1 VTIEWQ
7 NIRHF
12 NSSQNNAFEELVCQL
27 AREEPIANKNE
38 FYRVAAPDGGV
49 EAYCVL
55 NNGYEY
61 GWQAK
66 YFQSMGTSQWSQLK
80 ESFET
85 AFRTHPS
92 LKKYYIC
99 IPLDRQDPRRDN
111 QMWFMDKW
119 NEKIQEWAKY
129 ANNHGRNIAFEY
141 WGSSELVH
149 RLSQEKHA
157 GRKLFWFSQE
167 EFSNVWFQSHIENSI
182 KNLGHRYTPELN
194 IELDI
199 SKYFD
204 AISRNDAF
212 RENIKDHFHVFFKKI
227 NKAVSSLSRQEAT
240 QDNVK
245 LISTALNRLKTQ
257 FDISQKPKLLH
268 LNIDDIQNSCKLI
281 SSSLSECEKMLND
294 EKSSNNISKD
304 SINYCR
310 HTINEASST
319 LYDFEDFICSPTL
332 SLANLPVM
340 LLSGEAGIGKS
351 HLLADIASKRINK
364 KQPCVLLLGQHFT
377 SKESPWTQILNNLL
391 RVRYNEK
398 ELLGALN
405 AKAEAQGERLL
416 FIIDAINEGKG
427 CYFWPDHI
435 NGFINEF
442 SRYPWIGLV
451 LSIRSS
457 YENLIIPKK
466 LVPNDIAIRV
476 IHRGFNNVEYQA
488 SSFFFSQYGIE
499 QPSVPLLHP
508 EFSNPLFLKLFCEG
522 LHRSGQSRVPKGY
535 GGISSI
541 IDFFLE
547 SLDKK
552 LSHPSFF
559 DYPSDRH
566 IVKRVINNLIK
577 YKTENNS
584 SFIPYEGAFDI
595 ADRVLSQFSDKRRFL
610 DALISDGV
618 LSKNLYWL
626 KENKYEEG
634 IYLAYE
640 RFEDHLTASY
650 LLDKHL
656 EKQNPEKAFEDGSAL
671 AHYIERD
678 YYRQGILEALSVQVP
693 ERIDKELYELLDDK
707 KKAYSTVV
715 GAFIHSLIWRKPE
728 TIKGKV
734 KVYINQNILCYEHTF
749 DLFFQMVYSVSSDPE
764 HFFNADSLHCYLM
777 QFLMADRDSTWTT
790 YLHDK
795 NYEGSAMQRLID
807 WAWLDKDKSYLSDES
822 RLLAGKA
829 LSWLFT
835 STNIVFRDSATR
847 ALVVLL
853 ENNIPVIKQL
863 LYDFKDVNDPYVY
876 ERIFAAAYGAVLR
889 SDKLEDLEALS
900 QHILTTIFKK
910 DEVYTNVLVRDYAR
924 NIIEYAIY
932 KNLFQLE
939 NPEIIRPPYKSH
951 FPATFPTNEDI
962 DSYKY
967 DYKSEGFKDC
977 YWGRN
982 SIINSM
988 VTEYGRG
995 ICGYGDFGRY
1005 TFQSRLR
1012 HWDKFDP
1019 QDLSNY
1025 ACKLIF
1031 EKYGYDVEKHGQFD
1045 RNARSGDRY
1054 KNKTERIGK
1063 KYQWIALY
1071 EVIAR
1076 IADNHQMVDEST
1088 HWGKE
1093 KEYIWFQGPWEPF
1106 VRNIDPTSI
1115 YHRNDRNPFSDQNAW
1130 WNKVDY
1136 RDWEGDHENWMV
1148 SEENLPDPKDIIDVA
1163 DTKNA
1168 KWLALERHSNWE
1180 EPVPIG
1186 HETYEYPHKHLWYQ
1200 IRSYFVSKEQAGRLI
1215 SWAKEQR
1222 FMGRW
1227 LPEGSQQYQVFN
1239 REYYW
1244 SPAYHFFDNPY
1255 YGRSNWKKVHEKSDY
1270 DQVLGKVMPTTEGHL
1285 WESGGDYENQP
1296 SYFAPREYMYSRMQL
1311 QPSKN
1316 IGEWLNTQGKIVCFD
1331 PSVKQERSS
1340 CLLVRKD
1347 SLLQFLEENNLR
1359 IFWTCLGEKQIYG
1372 DFYYKI
1378 EITNWLELSGVYT
1391 LIDNEV
1397 VGSLNPLV
1405 KGVIK

>member
-1 VTIEWQ
+1 MTIEWQ
-7 NIRHF
+7 NIRPF

-27 AREEPIANKNE
+27 SREEEIVNKKE
-38 FYRVAAPDGGV
+38 FYRIGSPDGGV

-55 NNGYEY
+55 NNDDEY

-66 YFQSMGTSQWSQLK
+66 FFSSMGTSQWSQLK
-80 ESFET
+80 KSFET
-85 AFRTHPS
+85 AFKTHPN
-92 LKKYYIC
+92 LTKYYIC
-99 IPLDRQDPRRDN
+99 IPLDRHDPRRKK
-111 QMWFMDKW
+111 QSWFMDKW
-119 NEKIQEWAKY
+119 NEKTKEWTEY
-129 ANNHGRNIAFEY
+129 ANNKDRDITFEY

-157 GRKLFWFSQE
+157 GRRLFWFAKE
-167 EFSNVWFQSHIENSI
+167 EFSDEWFQSHVENSI
-182 KNLGHRYTPELN
+182 RNLGHRYTPELN
-194 IELDI
+194 VELDI

-204 AISRNDAF
+204 AICRNDAF
-212 RENIKDHFHVFFKKI
+212 RENIKDHFHVIFIKI
-227 NKAVSSLSRQEAT
+227 NKAVSSFSRQEAT

-245 LISTALNRLKTQ
+245 YISTALNRLKTQ
-257 FDISQKPKLLH
+257 FDISQKPELLR
-268 LNIDDIQNSCKLI
+268 LDIDDIQNNCKLI
-281 SSSLSECEKMLND
+281 SNSLSECERILND

-304 SINYCR
+304 SINYYR
-310 HTINEASST
+310 HAINEARAA
-319 LYDFEDFICSPTL
+319 LYEFSDFIYTPTL

-351 HLLADIASKRINK
+351 HLLADIASRRINS
-364 KQPCVLLLGQHFT
+364 KQPCLLLLGQHFT
-377 SKESPWTQILNNLL
+377 SEESPWTQVLNNLL
-391 RVRYNEK
+391 RLRCNEK

-405 AKAEAQGERLL
+405 SKAEAQGERLL

-427 CYFWPDHI
+427 RYFWPDHI
-435 NGFINEF
+435 NGFIDEF
-442 SRYPWIGLV
+442 SKYPWIGLV
-451 LSIRSS
+451 FSIRSS
-457 YENLIIPKK
+457 YENLIIPEK
-466 LVPNDIAIRV
+466 LVPNDIAIKV

-508 EFSNPLFLKLFCEG
+508 EFINPLFLKLFCEG

-547 SLDKK
+547 SIDKK
-552 LSHPSFF
+552 LSHPSCF

-584 SFIPYEGAFDI
+584 SFIPYEEAFDI
-595 ADRVLSQFSDKRRFL
+595 ADRILSKFSNKRRFL
-610 DALISDGV
+610 DSLISEGV
-618 LSKNLYWL
+618 LSKNLYWSR
-626 KENKYEEG
+626 ENEYEEG

-640 RFEDHLTASY
+640 RFEDHLAAEY
-650 LLDKHL
+650 LLEKYL
-656 EKQNPEKAFEDGSAL
+656 EEKNPEKVFERGGEL
-671 AHYIERD
+671 AHYIDRN
-678 YYRQGILEALSVQVP
+678 YHRQGILEAFSVQLP
-693 ERIDKELYELLDDK
+693 ERIDKELYELLKDEEK
-707 KKAYSTVV
+707 TYPAVIE
-715 GAFIHSLIWRKPE
+715 AFIHSLIWRKPE
-728 TIKGKV
+728 TIAEKIIE
-734 KVYINQNILCYEHTF
+734 YINQNVLSYKHTF
-749 DLFFQMVYSVSSDPE
+749 NSFFQMVYSVASDPE
-764 HFFNADSLHCYLM
+764 HFFNSNSLHRYLM
-777 QFLMADRDSTWTT
+777 QFSLADRDSIWTI

-795 NYEGSAMQRLID
+795 NYEGTAMQRLID
-807 WAWLDKDKSYLSDES
+807 WAWLDKDKSYLSGES

-835 STNIVFRDSATR
+835 STNIIFRDSATK

-863 LYDFKDVNDPYVY
+863 LSDFQDVNDPYVY
-876 ERIFAAAYGAVLR
+876 ERIFAAAYGAVLS
-889 SDKLEDLEALS
+889 SDELDGLEALS

-910 DEVYTNVLVRDYAR
+910 DEVYANVLVRDYAR
-924 NIIEYAIY
+924 NIIEYAMY
-932 KNLFQLE
+932 KNCFQLE

-967 DYKSEGFKDC
+967 DYKSAGFKDC

-1005 TFQSRLR
+1005 TFQSKLSR
-1012 HWDKFDP
+1012 WDKFSP

-1031 EKYGYDVEKHGQFD
+1031 EQYGYDVEKHGKFD
-1045 RNARSGDRY
+1045 RNASSGNRY

-1071 EVIAR
+1071 EVLAR
-1076 IADNHQMVDEST
+1076 ISDNHQMVDGST
-1088 HWGKE
+1088 RWGKE

-1115 YHRNDRNPFSDQNAW
+1115 HNLNNSDPLSDQEAW
-1130 WNKVDY
+1130 WKKVDY
-1136 RDWEGDHENWMV
+1136 HDWEGTHENWIV
-1148 SEENLPDPKDIIDVA
+1148 SEENLPDSKDIIDVA
-1163 DTKNA
+1163 DTKNV
-1168 KWLALERHSNWE
+1168 KWLTLERHLNWE

-1186 HETYEYPHKHLWYQ
+1186 HETYEYPHKYLWYQ
-1200 IRSYFVSKEQAGRLI
+1200 IRSYFVSEEQADKLI
-1215 SWAKEQR
+1215 SWAKEQH
-1222 FMGRW
+1222 FMGGW
-1227 LPEGSQQYQVFN
+1227 LPEGNMQYQVFI

-1255 YGRSNWKKVHEKSDY
+1255 YGRSNWEKVRGKNDY
-1270 DQVLGKVMPTTEGHL
+1270 ERILGEVMVTTEGHF
-1285 WESGGDYENQP
+1285 WETGGNYENQP
-1296 SYFAPREYMYSRMQL
+1296 SYLAPREYMYSRMQL

-1316 IGEWLNTQGKIVCFD
+1316 IGEWFNTQGEIICFD
-1331 PSVKQERSS
+1331 PSSKQGSAS
-1340 CLLVRKD
+1340 CLSVRKD

-1372 DFYYKI
+1372 DFNHKI
-1378 EITNWLELSGVYT
+1378 KTNNWLELSGVYT
-1391 LIDNEV
+1391 LVDNEV
-1397 VGSLNPLV
+1397 VGSINPLV
-1405 KGVIK
+1405 QGVLK